1 MMRDLGAG
9 VGAVIVLVILFVFLG
24 TGLAIWGLFFNRHAA
39 PYAEETR
46 RLTYGQSLAY
56 QQGSQ
61 RDFENLCLQ
70 WRQATDST
78 AKAVLADTIRR
89 RAQDYTGPELG
100 PTVQACFARIGI

>member
-1 MMRDLGAG
+1 MRE
-9 VGAVIVLVILFVFLG
+9 LG
-24 TGLAIWGLFFNRHAA
+24 TGALALIVALVLISGVAVWALFFNRHAL

-70 WRQATDST
+70 YAQATDPA
-78 AKAVLADTIRR
+78 AKAIIADTIRR
-89 RAQDYTGPELG
+89 RAQDYVGPPLADNVSGCLAKLG
-100 PTVQACFARIGI
+100 AGI

>member
-1 MMRDLGAG
+1 MRDGILSGIAG
-9 VGAVIVLVILFVFLG
+9 VVVVIAMVIVVS
-24 TGLAIWGLFFNRHAA
+24 GLAIWGLFFNRHAA

-70 WRQATDST
+70 YRQATDPA
-78 AKAVLADTIRR
+78 AKAMIADMIKR
-89 RAQDYTGPELG
+89 RAQDYTGPELT
-100 PTVQACFARIGI
+100 PTVQACIASLGG